1 MDRLYVNKKG
11 KSLVKSQQI
20 LPSPANLESTS
31 AVKAADFDSDGDLDL
46 FVGGRVSPNYYGQ
59 PVNSYLL
66 QNDGNGNFND
76 VTSTYIPDLKS
87 LGMVTDAAWLD
98 YNMDG
103 KIDLIIVGEWMPV
116 RLFVQQNGKFID
128 QSNQAGLQNTN
139 GWYHSI
145 SQGDFN
151 GDGYPD
157 VILGN
162 HGLNSRFKATNTE
175 PISLYV
181 NDFDN
186 NGTVEQILTRY
197 YDGKELPLHLR
208 TDLVLQLPYLKKKY
222 LRFSN
227 YQNQGI
233 SDIFTKEQISSSLQ
247 LKAFNL
253 SSSILLNQG
262 GKKFIQKPLPAEAQF
277 SPVYSLLV
285 DDFNKDGHLDILLGG
300 NQSKAKPET
309 GIYLGSYGLL
319 LKGLG
324 NGGFIPQKQKE
335 SGLFIKGEIRS
346 LTSIRIKDKLH
357 VIVGKNNDFP
367 AFLSY

>member
-1 MDRLYVNKKG
+1 
-11 KSLVKSQQI
+11 
-20 LPSPANLESTS
+20 
-31 AVKAADFDSDGDLDL
+31 
-46 FVGGRVSPNYYGQ
+46 
-59 PVNSYLL
+59 
-66 QNDGNGNFND
+66 
-76 VTSTYIPDLKS
+76 
-87 LGMVTDAAWLD
+87 
-98 YNMDG
+98 
-103 KIDLIIVGEWMPV
+103 
-116 RLFVQQNGKFID
+116 
-128 QSNQAGLQNTN
+128 
-139 GWYHSI
+139 
-145 SQGDFN
+145 
-151 GDGYPD
+151 
-157 VILGN
+157 
-162 HGLNSRFKATNTE
+162 
-175 PISLYV
+175 
-181 NDFDN
+181 
-186 NGTVEQILTRY
+186 VEQILTRY

-309 GIYLGSYGLL
+309 GIYQGSYGLL

-324 NGGFIPQKQKE
+324 NGEFIPQKQKD

-367 AFLSY
+367 VFLSY